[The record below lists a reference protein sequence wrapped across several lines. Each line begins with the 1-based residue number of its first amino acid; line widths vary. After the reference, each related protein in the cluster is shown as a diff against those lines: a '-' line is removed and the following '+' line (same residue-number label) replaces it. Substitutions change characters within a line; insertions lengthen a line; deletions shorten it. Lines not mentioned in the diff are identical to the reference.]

1 MVLRGRT
8 RITRKGQVTIPAAI
22 RAALGLREGDPIEM
36 TYDEAGSL
44 VTLGAPAS
52 VVRRTAGMLKREGQ
66 PQLTDEELK
75 AAILEAAQTA
85 AEERDERSKR
95 RD

>member
-52 VVRRTAGMLKREGQ
+52 VVRRTAGMLKRDGQ
-66 PQLTDEELK
+66 PQLTIQDMK
-75 AAILEAAQTA
+75 RAGREAAEHA
-85 AEERDERSKR
+85 AQERDERSKR
-95 RD
+95 RG